1 MSKSSIEE
9 LIYSIKKDVQLHA
22 SRLRLK
28 NARKNLEK
36 LIRLLRHPGFR
47 GFEDPLTAFE
57 DPLTAFED
65 PLTAFDNFY
74 RHRNKKSLK
83 HFIEVLEHFESSL
96 VS

>member
-1 MSKSSIEE
+1 MSISSIEE
-9 LIYSIKKDVQLHA
+9 LIYSIKKDVHLHA

-36 LIRLLRHPGFR
+36 LIRLLKRPGFR
-47 GFEDPLTAFE
+47 GFDDPLHAFE

-74 RHRNKKSLK
+74 RRRNKKTLQ
-83 HFIEVLEHFESSL
+83 HFIEVLEHYESSL
-96 VS
+96 IS